1 MVRAALSLG
10 GRPHKPDWDSV
21 RRPAS
26 VLADFFGYYF
36 KYASKRERGIAVA
49 KIERM
54 LEGGG
59 GIDQLSEDCI
69 WGCIEAMAE
78 AYQEALSRPDLVFD
92 KPYSVGFIPYC
103 AAKLRDGKPLCKRV
117 RVSGVHL
124 LESVDSGGGSSREF
138 PGLRILT

>member
-10 GRPHKPDWDSV
+10 GRPHKPADWDSV

-36 KYASKRERGIAVA
+36 KYASKRERNIAVS

-69 WGCIEAMAE
+69 WGTIEAMSE

-92 KPYSVGFIPYC
+92 RPYSVGFIPYC
-103 AAKLRDGKPLCKRV
+103 AAKLRDGKSLCKRV

-124 LESVDSGGGSSREF
+124 LEVAGGEIVREA
-138 PGLRILT
+138 PRVNILA